1 MVDETYTRVAEALAK
16 KDQQVS
22 ENIEKLDEAM
32 AIQVEPFFENIEK
45 LGEAMAD
52 QAKQWQKLQDSLL
65 ILERVRVVKKKK
77 RRRKASHKG
86 RGGRHR
92 YGKPK

>member
-16 KDQQVS
+16 KAQQVS
-22 ENIEKLDEAM
+22 
-32 AIQVEPFFENIEK
+32 ENIEK

-86 RGGRHR
+86 RGTRHR
-92 YGKPK
+92 YGKPRG